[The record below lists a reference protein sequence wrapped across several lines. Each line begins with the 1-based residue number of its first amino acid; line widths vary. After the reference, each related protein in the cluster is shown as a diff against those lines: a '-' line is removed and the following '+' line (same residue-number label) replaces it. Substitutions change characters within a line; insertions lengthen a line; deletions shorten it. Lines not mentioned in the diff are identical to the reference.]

1 MTQFDLTPEQELKI
15 YNELIEEDQRRTA
28 ARAKMT
34 PELANNIGTLYRNN
48 PYTNPGAILA
58 AGQAVTAGA
67 MSMDQAMPLM
77 LTAAK
82 NDLDYRVR
90 QQAPAPDKPEKKG
103 WFERNIASKVRTAS
117 RWTFATL
124 NFVPQAVTNIVSQPF
139 TENPEGQRGF
149 FISTDLGT
157 MLAND
162 NEAGDG
168 WFMGGKAMQLQAER
182 ARRYRGEIDGHAF
195 TLGRGAASLITQPGS
210 REYNILSGLVDAA
223 AAISIPAAPGFKA
236 AQGLAEVGLGKA
248 GMRTLA
254 GLTDFASAD
263 IVPAKVASFLD
274 SRGGQNIIN
283 RISKIG
289 DIDEALRIFE
299 GVQDMGFI
307 NKMVE
312 LTSPTEIR
320 NYLQDTLAKAGPRSV
335 NDINI
340 SRFDDVK
347 ANMVGR
353 FSPVARMMEKVPG
366 RHLIIQGGNAR
377 DIARS
382 VRNMNQY
389 LKTARV
395 DAATRRAL
403 VQQLSNDLVDGG
415 GDVFATVN
423 TIQNTIRQTLRA
435 QGVPDEAVSE
445 LMSSMKQF
453 MDEKDTYGVAVSLN
467 NPSDFAQKIPMAD
480 GTWQYANNS
489 KPGLMSETLRTTQ
502 LILPDVRETRRMT
515 SKIGWIYGKKQPI
528 LRGDMKKIGALRNQ
542 IDQIDQTADDD
553 IAKLRDSLEEG
564 ADEQAVKNQIAII
577 ENNREAQV
585 MRIKDEI
592 ADIGEPKL
600 KDPSK
605 YGQLRMP
612 FAALEAFQNQIWR
625 PVTLMTGGYVLRNM
639 ADSAFRYTM
648 QPGLKGG
655 VFHPIQWINIAS
667 FRRFKGTLTGDDFAR
682 AADAWAD
689 EAASAY
695 FEAVGQG
702 IREGFDPIS
711 TAATGYRHKVWSRA
725 GRNSGADYR
734 KGIMDNIALMRD
746 DAVSRLY
753 AAGYSEDDI
762 VDLFFVNKGRGLEAA
777 LEGVRDSSEQYA
789 RKLQRVHSNRDVSA
803 IGDPNLKTVG
813 SADYIQAD
821 GTFTDFNKLGLR
833 EHATAQGK
841 QRLDLM
847 GGRDQTIRDAIATGK
862 ITNPRGELKD
872 IFEYREINGVR
883 KPVGYSKDFEDA
895 IDRVIREDQARIA
908 RGEKPVLADQYKYRI
923 EIPVR
928 AGGAKGELGNVLKGW
943 DKTVDYFFS
952 SLYPKRSAYLMQS
965 PAFRQ
970 YYYQQAARLVD
981 ELDATAIND
990 MKKALETAAQ
1000 KAGQR
1005 FDRKFVANYVGDNPT
1020 ERLFGK
1026 GIADTLFAKM
1036 ENPTAATGKL
1046 TLDELDAYAKG
1057 YALDSTKNLFYNAAE
1072 KSNFADI
1079 LRIVSPF
1086 GSAWAEVLRS
1096 WSGIAFS
1103 NPESLKRIGVSVQGL
1118 RDMDPDGDGKGFFWK
1133 DPNTGEYVFT
1143 FPFSERFGGLAAAL
1157 TPIGAGLGGV
1167 LGGAPGLAI
1176 GAIAGG
1182 AAGAGL
1188 QQAAGLEN
1196 VRFTAN
1202 PKNLSMGLTLVPS
1215 IGPMMQ
1221 VAAGKILGKVPE
1233 ADAIRDILLPYGEPD
1248 ITTVGPVPVPSWA
1261 RKVIDGVTAN
1271 PDNNRMLGDLM
1282 IDMMQV
1288 LHSSGDYNLSDP
1300 NDQERLEDDALSRAR
1315 TLLVLRGLGQFVG
1328 PARPEPEFKVET
1340 YEGDKYV
1347 AELAKA
1353 FRTMQQED
1361 YDTAV
1366 LRFIDAFG
1374 EDAFLYVQSKSR
1386 ATVGGISPA
1395 KAFGEFE
1402 AANDNLFRRYPQ
1414 VAGYFA
1420 PEAEGFDYQV
1430 YARQFEMGRRER
1442 IKPSDFIE
1450 EAQATVGRA
1459 LYRASVRAAGPT
1471 PSQEQRDYL
1480 SFIRTE
1486 IGKLF
1491 PGFATAPVN
1500 FGIQQKRIEQLRTA
1514 SIDGLLDGN
1523 PVAEGARLYFEAR
1536 DRALEEAR
1544 GRTGRTSTT
1553 LAGKQMN
1560 DLRTW
1565 LRSAADEIILRYP
1578 EFRRMYDRVLFDEI
1592 DVDTGEGST

>member
-1 MTQFDLTPEQELKI
+1 
-15 YNELIEEDQRRTA
+15 
-28 ARAKMT
+28 
-34 PELANNIGTLYRNN
+34 
-48 PYTNPGAILA
+48 
-58 AGQAVTAGA
+58 
-67 MSMDQAMPLM
+67 
-77 LTAAK
+77 
-82 NDLDYRVR
+82 
-90 QQAPAPDKPEKKG
+90 
-103 WFERNIASKVRTAS
+103 
-117 RWTFATL
+117 
-124 NFVPQAVTNIVSQPF
+124 
-139 TENPEGQRGF
+139 
-149 FISTDLGT
+149 
-157 MLAND
+157 
-162 NEAGDG
+162 
-168 WFMGGKAMQLQAER
+168 
-182 ARRYRGEIDGHAF
+182 
-195 TLGRGAASLITQPGS
+195 
-210 REYNILSGLVDAA
+210 
-223 AAISIPAAPGFKA
+223 
-236 AQGLAEVGLGKA
+236 
-248 GMRTLA
+248 
-254 GLTDFASAD
+254 
-263 IVPAKVASFLD
+263 
-274 SRGGQNIIN
+274 
-283 RISKIG
+283 
-289 DIDEALRIFE
+289 
-299 GVQDMGFI
+299 
-307 NKMVE
+307 
-312 LTSPTEIR
+312 
-320 NYLQDTLAKAGPRSV
+320 
-335 NDINI
+335 
-340 SRFDDVK
+340 
-347 ANMVGR
+347 
-353 FSPVARMMEKVPG
+353 MEKVPG
-366 RHLIIQGGNAR
+366 QHLIIQGGNAR
-377 DIARS
+377 DIAKS

-395 DAATRRAL
+395 DAATRRTL

-435 QGVPDEAVSE
+435 QGVPDEAISD
-445 LMSSMKQF
+445 LMGNMKKF
-453 MDEKDTYGVAVSLN
+453 LDEKDTYGVAVSLN
-467 NPSDFAQKIPMAD
+467 NPADFAQKIPMAD

-528 LRGDMKKIGALRNQ
+528 LRGDMKKIGVLRNQ
-542 IDQIDQTADDD
+542 IDQIDQSSDEA
-553 IAKLRDSLEEG
+553 IAGLRATLQEG
-564 ADEQAVKNQIAII
+564 ADPDAVKEQIALI
-577 ENNREAQV
+577 ERSREARV
-585 MRIKDEI
+585 LKIKDDI
-592 ADIGEPKL
+592 LDIGEPKL
-600 KDPSK
+600 KDPAK

-612 FAALEAFQNQIWR
+612 FSALEAFQNQIWR

-667 FRRFKGTLTGDDFAR
+667 FRRFKGTLTGQDFAK

-689 EAASAY
+689 EATSAY

-711 TAATGYRHKVWSRA
+711 TTANGYRHKVWSRA
-725 GRNSGADYR
+725 NRNSGADYR

-753 AAGYSEDDI
+753 AAGYNEDEV
-762 VDLFFVNKGRGLEAA
+762 VDLFFVEKARGLTPETLA
-777 LEGVRDSSEQYA
+777 GIRDNPEEYA
-789 RKLQRVHSNRDVSA
+789 RKLQRVHSNREVSA
-803 IGDPNLKTVG
+803 VSDPNLKTVG

-821 GTFTDFNKLGLR
+821 GSFTDFNKAGLR
-833 EHATAQGK
+833 EHVVAQGK
-841 QRLDLM
+841 NRLDLM

-862 ITNPRGELKD
+862 ITNARGELKE
-872 IFEYREINGVR
+872 IYEFREINGVR
-883 KPVGYSKDFEDA
+883 KPVGYTKDFEDA
-895 IDRVIREDQARIA
+895 IDRVIREDQGRIA
-908 RGEKPVLADQYKYRI
+908 RGEKPVLADAYKYRI

-943 DKTVDYFFS
+943 DKVVDYFFS
-952 SLYPKRSAYLMQS
+952 SLYPKRSSYLMQS

-970 YYYQQAARLVD
+970 YYYQQVSRLVD
-981 ELDATAIND
+981 ELGSKGIGEMRT
-990 MKKALETAAQ
+990 ALEKAA
-1000 KAGQR
+1000 KNSGQT
-1005 FDRKFVANYVGDNPT
+1005 FNKKFVANYVGDNPA
-1020 ERLFGK
+1020 ERLFGQ

-1036 ENPTAATGKL
+1036 DNPGAATGKL
-1046 TLDELDAYAKG
+1046 SLEELDAYAKG

-1079 LRIVSPF
+1079 LRVVSPF

-1096 WSGIAFS
+1096 WSGIALS

-1157 TPIGAGLGGV
+1157 APIGAGFGGV

-1196 VRFTAN
+1196 VQFTAN
-1202 PKNLSMGLTLVPS
+1202 PKNLSMGLTFVPS

-1233 ADAIRDILLPYGEPD
+1233 ADAIRDVLLPYGEPD

-1261 RKVIDGVTAN
+1261 RKVIDGITAN
-1271 PDNNRMLGDLM
+1271 PDNNRMLGDLT
-1282 IDMMQV
+1282 IDMMQA
-1288 LHSSGDYNLSDP
+1288 LHASGQYDLTNPDEK
-1300 NDQERLEDDALSRAR
+1300 ERLEDDAVSRAR

-1353 FRTMQQED
+1353 FREMQQEN

-1402 AANDNLFRRYPQ
+1402 AGNAGLFRRYPQ

-1420 PEAEGFDYQV
+1420 PEVEGFDYQV

-1442 IKPSDFIE
+1442 IKPSMFIE

-1459 LYRASVRAAGPT
+1459 LYRASVRAVGPT

-1480 SFIRTE
+1480 SFIRDE

-1491 PGFATAPVN
+1491 PGFATAQVN

-1514 SIDGLLDGN
+1514 SLDQIVDGN
-1523 PVAEGARLYFEAR
+1523 PIAEGARIYFEAR
-1536 DRALEEAR
+1536 DRAIEEAR
-1544 GRTGRTSTT
+1544 ARTGRGNTT

-1565 LRSAADEIILRYP
+1565 LRSTAEEIIRQYP
-1578 EFRRMYDRVLFDEI
+1578 EFKRMYDRVLFDEI
-1592 DVDTGEGST
+1592 DVDTGE